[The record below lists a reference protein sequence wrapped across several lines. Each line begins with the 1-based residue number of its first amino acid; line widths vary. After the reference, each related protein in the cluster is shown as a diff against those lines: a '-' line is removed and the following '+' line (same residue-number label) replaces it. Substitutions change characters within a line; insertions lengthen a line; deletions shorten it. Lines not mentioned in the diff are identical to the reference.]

1 MKPLIVKIGLTTGS
15 ITFGEFAHEIPV
27 LTSADSKV
35 VLAMAERLVFSSGL

>member
-15 ITFGEFAHEIPV
+15 ITFGELPRS

-35 VLAMAERLVFSSGL
+35 VLAIRKVGFFHLVLAL